1 MGLVPFI
8 VEDDYDVLNPI
19 AVTPEKTVCPL
30 LDTLPNATYPQLS
43 LIAKELREN
52 EPTPLNLEQKALLVL
67 KLFNNSI
74 FTWQLS
80 PIALLSEIE
89 MLLSKVSFELI
100 NKKFLRSRQKSALNS

>member
-1 MGLVPFI
+1 M
-8 VEDDYDVLNPI
+8 
-19 AVTPEKTVCPL
+19 VCPL

-43 LIAKELREN
+43 LIVKKLREV
-52 EPTPLNLEQKALLVL
+52 EPIPSNLEEKALLVH

-89 MLLSKVSFELI
+89 MLLLRIDFELI
-100 NKKFLRSRQKSALNS
+100 NKKFFRTREQTAVNS